1 MTTVGALTQEELR
14 KAAPP
19 AGDEQGF
26 GALST
31 DKGPLPLKALAVSGE
46 VTGLQYRIRVKQ
58 TFVNTHAEPLEA
70 TYLFPLP
77 DRAAVSRFTMT
88 VGKREIEGVL
98 KERAAA
104 RREYT
109 QALQAGHRAAIAEEE
124 RPNVFSMRAGNI
136 LPNEHAIV
144 ELTLDGPLSLEGGEA
159 TFRFPLVVA
168 PRYIPGTPLP
178 GDQVGD
184 GVAEDTDAVPDAS
197 RISPPVLLP
206 GFPNP
211 VRLSIELDVDP
222 AGLPF
227 KDYRSS
233 LHAVAGEGLGQGRMK
248 LKLQPGERLDRD
260 FILRFQLGS
269 ETVSTA
275 LNFTPDAKDKGEG
288 TFTLTLVPPS
298 ASERQ
303 GAAGRDARPTESSA
317 TAASPSVQRPR
328 DILFVLDRSGSMEG
342 WKMVAARRAMAR
354 MVETL
359 TERDRFDI
367 FAFDDTVESF
377 RGSNPGGPARGER
390 AFWAEGVTAPAEHG
404 PFIAANDRNRVRAVE
419 FLSKIESRGGTEL
432 ARPLIDAVTRLADQA
447 AASAPSADAP
457 TRERILVLATDGQVG
472 NESQILREIAPKLA
486 GIRVFALGIDRAVNE
501 AFLKQL
507 AQAGGGAM
515 ELVES
520 EERLDE
526 VMDRVHRK
534 IGTPVLTELK
544 LDAQGVTF
552 DAESIAP
559 QRLPDLFADAP
570 VVIQGRYKGAPRG
583 LVELRANDAG
593 GKPWSAKIS
602 GTESANEA
610 ARKIW
615 ARANL
620 RDLEDRVAAE
630 RVDASAL
637 QRRIL
642 ELSLAHGVLCR
653 YTAFVAV
660 DRAEIVNKGGQAH
673 QVLQPVEQPEGWEQK
688 RATGMFNLA
697 GGPAMAVRCAAP
709 MAARALASM
718 PPPPAPKA
726 EAPTTGKF
734 LHAIFGQASKAPEPV
749 NAPAPTT
756 PPGAAAEEVV
766 FDAIELLPSKEGLS
780 LQKAAAASR
789 PAGPGKNVPF
799 DEAETLPPDALANV
813 SFDEA
818 ETLPPDAL
826 ANVSFDEAETLPPDA
841 LTDVAMSMVLPQEP
855 APEQAPAKTAGKT
868 TLAPAVVVAASGS
881 RVPARETQANMGAA
895 SAKAFAGLSATFWAL
910 LTAILVAVGMLI
922 AWYLFLTP
930 KEGLTPPEPQKKE
943 REKTSMVERMERR
956 SLAG

>member
-1 MTTVGALTQEELR
+1 MASQMLINVNPVRIGSNPATLENPMTTVGTLTQDDLR

-46 VTGLQYRIRVKQ
+46 IAGLHYRVRVKQ

-70 TYLFPLP
+70 TYIFPLP

-109 QALQAGHRAAIAEEE
+109 QAIQQGHRAAIAEEE

-144 ELTLDGPLSLEGGEA
+144 ELTLDGPLSLECSEA

-168 PRYIPGTPLP
+168 PRYIPGNALP
-178 GDQVGD
+178 GNQVGD

-222 AGLPF
+222 SGLPF

-233 LHAVAGEGLGQGRMK
+233 LHAVVGEGLGEGRMK
-248 LKLQPGERLDRD
+248 IRIQPGERLDRD
-260 FILRFQLGS
+260 FILRFRLGGDA
-269 ETVSTA
+269 VSTA
-275 LNFTPDAKDKGEG
+275 LSFTPDAKDKKEG
-288 TFTLTLVPPS
+288 TFTLTVIPPS
-298 ASERQ
+298 ESQ
-303 GAAGRDARPTESSA
+303 GVAGRDARPTTA
-317 TAASPSVQRPR
+317 TSKPR

-342 WKMVAARRAMAR
+342 WKMVAARRAMGR

-377 RGSNPGGPARGER
+377 RGSNPNGQARGER
-390 AFWAEGVTAPAEHG
+390 AFWAEGVTAPAENG
-404 PFIAANDRNRVRAVE
+404 PFVFANDRNRARAVE
-419 FLSKIESRGGTEL
+419 FLAKIESRGGTEM
-432 ARPLIDAVTRLADQA
+432 ARPLIDAVTRLASDPA
-447 AASAPSADAP
+447 
-457 TRERILVLATDGQVG
+457 RERILVLATDGQVG
-472 NESQILREIAPKLA
+472 NENQILREIAPKLP

-515 ELVES
+515 EIVES

-544 LDAQGVTF
+544 VSASGMEI
-552 DAESIAP
+552 DAEGMTP
-559 QRLPDLFADAP
+559 HRLPDLFEGVP
-570 VVIQGRYKGAPRG
+570 VVIQGRYKGEPHG
-583 LVELRANDAG
+583 SVELRANDVS
-593 GKPWSAKIS
+593 GKPWSAKIA
-602 GTESANEA
+602 GTENAHEA

-620 RDLEDRVAAE
+620 RDLEDRVAAGRE
-630 RVDASAL
+630 DASAL

-660 DRAEIVNKGGQAH
+660 DRAEVVNKGGQTH
-673 QVLQPVEQPEGWEQK
+673 QVTQPVEQPEGWEKK
-688 RATGMFNLA
+688 RGTVMLGK
-697 GGPAMAVRCAAP
+697 AAP
-709 MAARALASM
+709 GSTAVMACLAEPDFSDLDKESEADGRARRSMLGAISPSVLPLPAPRPSAAARMTGGA
-718 PPPPAPKA
+718 PTPPPAQEIA
-726 EAPTTGKF
+726 
-734 LHAIFGQASKAPEPV
+734 
-749 NAPAPTT
+749 
-756 PPGAAAEEVV
+756 
-766 FDAIELLPSKEGLS
+766 
-780 LQKAAAASR
+780 
-789 PAGPGKNVPF
+789 F
-799 DEAETLPPDALANV
+799 DEAETLPPDAMANIADV

-818 ETLPPDAL
+818 ETLPADAL
-826 ANVSFDEAETLPPDA
+826 A
-841 LTDVAMSMVLPQEP
+841 DVDMSMLTPQG
-855 APEQAPAKTAGKT
+855 APEPVQAQASARDKAGSKT
-868 TLAPAVVVAASGS
+868 TMAAAVVASATGA
-881 RVPARETQANMGAA
+881 RVPARDTQPSLGAA
-895 SAKAFAGLSATFWAL
+895 SAKAFAGLSAAFWAI
-910 LTAILVAVGMLI
+910 LTAILVAVGALI
-922 AWYLFLTP
+922 AWYLFWTP
-930 KEGLTPPEPQKKE
+930 KEGITPPEPQKKK
-943 REKTSMVERMERR
+943 REKTSMVERVERR
-956 SLAG
+956 SIPG